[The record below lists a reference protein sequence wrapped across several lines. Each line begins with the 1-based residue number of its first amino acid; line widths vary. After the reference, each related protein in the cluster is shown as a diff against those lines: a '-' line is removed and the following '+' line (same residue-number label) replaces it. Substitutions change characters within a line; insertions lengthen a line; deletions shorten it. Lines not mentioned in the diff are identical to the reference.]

1 MIIISACLLG
11 IKSRYDGKIL
21 KRLPKAA
28 FRLRRI
34 QALPVCP
41 EQLGGLPTPR
51 YKVKINDK
59 GRAIDEKGKDVTK
72 NFILGANEVLKIAK
86 LFGVKKAILKSNSPS
101 CGENGITAKKL
112 QKAGIKVTW
121 LD

>member
-21 KRLPKAA
+21 KRLSKAA
-28 FRLRRI
+28 FCLRRI
-34 QALPVCP
+34 QVVPVCP

-51 YKVKINDK
+51 LKVKINDK
-59 GRAIDEKGKDVTK
+59 GRAINEKGKDVTK
-72 NFILGANEVLKIAK
+72 NFLLGANEVLKIAK
-86 LFGVKKAILKSNSPS
+86 LFGIKKAILKSNSPS
-101 CGENGITAKKL
+101 CWVNGITAQKL
-112 QKAGIKVTW
+112 KKAGIKVIW

>member
-11 IKSRYDGKIL
+11 VKCRYDGKIL
-21 KRLPKAA
+21 KRKIKLPKKK
-28 FRLRRI
+28 LI
-34 QALPVCP
+34 PVCP

-51 YKVKINDK
+51 LKAKLNDK
-59 GRAIDEKGKDVTK
+59 GRAINEKGKDVTK
-72 NFILGANEVLKIAK
+72 NFQIGANEVLKITK

-101 CGENGITAKKL
+101 CGVNGITTKKL
-112 QKAGIKVTW
+112 KKARIKVIW